1 MNVREKL
8 ERLAQQPWLIA
19 LGVVLLLGIWMASG
33 AGRNPEEDSERAT
46 SAASDPGAIPKVR
59 TMSVTAEPVAR
70 TLNVSG
76 RTAPARTVELKA
88 ETSGRIVEV
97 PVRRGSRVR
106 AGEVLIRLDAGERVA
121 KLDEARARVRQRE
134 LEYEGTL
141 KLKPEG
147 YVSDTLLAQ
156 SAAELESARAAL
168 RTAQLDLERM
178 EIRAPFDGAL
188 QERQVEIGDYVSPGS
203 AVATFVDDRT
213 LVVVGSIAEQHA
225 LAVKKGSKGTAR
237 LATGQVA
244 QGTVRYIAP
253 VADAA
258 TRTFV
263 VELEFANRD
272 ARLPA
277 GVTAEIDLPVGTV
290 MAHRIS
296 PALLTLDDGGG
307 LGVKIVDDNGQV
319 LFIAAQI
326 VRSSADGVWVTG
338 LPDPARIIT
347 VGQGFVK
354 PEQVVHIVDAHPAE
368 TAVAAEKTLGSN
380 R

>member
-121 KLDEARARVRQRE
+121 RLDEARARVRQRE

-354 PEQVVHIVDAHPAE
+354 PEQVVQIVDAHPAE
-368 TAVAAEKTLGSN
+368 TAVAAEKTRGSN

>member
-33 AGRNPEEDSERAT
+33 AGRNPEQDSERAT
-46 SAASDPGAIPKVR
+46 SAASDPGAVPKVR

-88 ETSGRIVEV
+88 ETNGRIVAV

-106 AGEVLIRLDAGERVA
+106 AGEVLIRLDAGEREA
-121 KLDEARARVRQRE
+121 RLDEARARVRQRE
-134 LEYEGTL
+134 LEYEGTV

-188 QERQVEIGDYVSPGS
+188 QERQVEIGDYVSPGN

-253 VADAA
+253 VADPA
-258 TRTFV
+258 TRTFA

-272 ARLPA
+272 AKLPA

-354 PEQVVHIVDAHPAE
+354 PEQVVQIVDAHPAE
-368 TAVAAEKTLGSN
+368 TAVAAEKTRGSN